1 MQLEEEGLL
10 GLYLRMYKIRSF
22 EEKCV
27 DLAQQGLMPTNP
39 HLAIGQEAVIAGVV
53 SALRAD
59 DYITT
64 THRNHGHNVARG
76 ADMGRLLAE
85 ILGRS
90 DGFCGGRGG
99 TMHAASFESNVMG
112 SYPIIGDSISVG
124 TGLGL
129 ACKLR
134 KEGKA
139 VAAFFGDGSANI
151 GPFHEAL
158 NMAALW
164 KLPVVYVC
172 ENNLYAISTH
182 ISRSTSV
189 SRISDRASAYGMPGV
204 TVDGMAVEE
213 VQKAAREAVERA
225 RETGPTLLECLTYR
239 FRGSSEGEPGNPWK
253 LRYRT
258 AVELEEWLKRDP
270 VKTTRAKLEAGPDRE
285 ELIRAEKEIVGQ
297 VESAARFALA
307 SPPPARGPPLVGT
320 SNR

>member
-1 MQLEEEGLL
+1 MS
-10 GLYLRMYKIRSF
+10 LYLQMYKVRRF

-27 DLAQQGLMPTNP
+27 ELAQQGLMPTNP
-39 HLAIGQEAVIAGVV
+39 HLAIGQEASIVGVI
-53 SALRAD
+53 SALRKD
-59 DYITT
+59 DYVTT
-64 THRNHGHNVARG
+64 THRGHGHNVARG
-76 ADMGRLLAE
+76 ADMGRMLAE

-90 DGFCGGRGG
+90 DGYCGGRGG
-99 TMHAASFESNVMG
+99 TMHAASFENNVMG
-112 SYPIIGDSISVG
+112 AYPIIGDSISVG

-134 KEGKA
+134 KEGRV
-139 VAAFFGDGSANI
+139 VATFFGDGSANI

-182 ISRSTSV
+182 ITKSTSV
-189 SRISDRASAYGMPGV
+189 SRIAERASAYGIPGI

-213 VQKAAREAVERA
+213 VYRAARDAVERA
-225 RETGPTLLECLTYR
+225 RENGPTLLECMTYR

-253 LRYRT
+253 LKYRT
-258 AVELEEWLKRDP
+258 AIELEEWLKRDP
-270 VKTTRAKLEAGPDRE
+270 VKNTRAKLETGPDNAELVRGERE
-285 ELIRAEKEIVGQ
+285 IADM

-307 SPPPARGPPLVGT
+307 SPPPPRGPSLVGAV
-320 SNR
+320 SR